1 MARPAE
7 ASTPAFATRFADFL
21 LDHRVPVSSFYGGF
35 EDWNN
40 ATTYVRA
47 LSLHNTS
54 IVPQLRTHTS
64 LWHLGAL
71 RTACQSMVWWQSQ
84 PRS

>member
-21 LDHRVPVSSFYGGF
+21 LDHRVPVSSLYGGF

-47 LSLHNTS
+47 LCHHNIS
-54 IVPQLRTHTS
+54 IVSQLHTHIS

-71 RTACQSMVWWQSQ
+71 HTACQSMVRCQSQ